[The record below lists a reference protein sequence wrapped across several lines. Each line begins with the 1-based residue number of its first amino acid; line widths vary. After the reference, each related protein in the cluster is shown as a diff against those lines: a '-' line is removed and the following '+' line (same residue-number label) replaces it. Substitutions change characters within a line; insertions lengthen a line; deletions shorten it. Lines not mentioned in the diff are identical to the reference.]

1 MDVYALFAGMIGS
14 CPVFSRWALPKDVA
28 SLWCRIAKN
37 TRSRPCAD
45 SAIAIDRSDCDRIE
59 VEVSR

>member
-1 MDVYALFAGMIGS
+1 MYALFAGMIGS
-14 CPVFSRWALPKDVA
+14 CPVFSRWALPKDAA
-28 SLWCRIAKN
+28 SLWCRIAKKYPVLVHV
-37 TRSRPCAD
+37 RD

>member
-14 CPVFSRWALPKDVA
+14 CPVFSRWALPKDAA

-37 TRSRPCAD
+37 TRFSS